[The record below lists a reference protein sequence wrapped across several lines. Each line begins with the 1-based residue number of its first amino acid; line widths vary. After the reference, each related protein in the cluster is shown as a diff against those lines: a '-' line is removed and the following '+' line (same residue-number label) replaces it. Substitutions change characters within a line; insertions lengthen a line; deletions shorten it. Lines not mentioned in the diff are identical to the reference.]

1 MKIGILRAAGTWA
14 AAAVLVLGFAEPAPA
29 QQHESTWDQIKRSG
43 KLRAGVLDYPPYWY
57 RDKGTGKW
65 TGAMVEMA
73 EDIAKTMN
81 VELENVDVGGW
92 GNTVLHLNANKTDMQ
107 IGLVATP
114 QRAMAID
121 FAGPVYWLGWTTV
134 NNKSFQAANW
144 ADYNKPGVRIAV
156 MAGSADEQVTKQVA
170 PKAQHIRLKELS
182 DIILAVTSGRADAL
196 VTTVMTTMI
205 EKNRNS
211 DLGILNYPQP
221 NVAMPGYIGVR
232 MESDLRFQKFLQ
244 KWGEWNTNMGYNEE
258 RFRRHLAAAGVTE
271 IPESVRFSR

>member
-1 MKIGILRAAGTWA
+1 MTFRFSHAVATVFVSAALALGLTSPSA
-14 AAAVLVLGFAEPAPA
+14 A
-29 QQHESTWDQIKRSG
+29 QESTWDQVKKSG
-43 KLRAGVLDYPPYWY
+43 KLRAGVVDYPPYWY
-57 RDKGTGKW
+57 REKGTDKW
-65 TGAMVEMA
+65 VGAMVEMA
-73 EDIAKTMN
+73 EDIAKTMG
-81 VELENVDVGGW
+81 VELVNVDTGGW
-92 GNTVLHLNANKTDMQ
+92 GQTVLHLNSNKTDLQ

-121 FAGPVYWLGWTTV
+121 FAGPVYWLGWTTI
-134 NNKSFQAANW
+134 NSKAFNATNW
-144 ADYNKPGVRIAV
+144 GDYNKPNVRIAV

-182 DIILAVTSGRADAL
+182 DIILAVTAGRADAL

-205 EKNRNS
+205 EKNKNP

-232 MESDLRFQKFLQ
+232 METDQRFQKFLQ
-244 KWGEWNTNMGYNEE
+244 KWGEWNVNMGYNEE